1 MTINLTGSFT
11 MGLLTTLVLEKALP
25 ISPEARLLI
34 AIGFLGSYTTFSTYE
49 LDTINLVRE
58 SSLNKA
64 IIYWFGSAVAGSL
77 SLYLGTVTARLVR

>member
-1 MTINLTGSFT
+1 MVVI
-11 MGLLTTLVLEKALP
+11 TTLVLERVLP

-34 AIGFLGSYTTFSTYE
+34 AIRFLGSHTTFSTYE
-49 LDTINLVRE
+49 LDTINLARE

-64 IIYWFGSAVAGSL
+64 IIYWFGSAVTGFL